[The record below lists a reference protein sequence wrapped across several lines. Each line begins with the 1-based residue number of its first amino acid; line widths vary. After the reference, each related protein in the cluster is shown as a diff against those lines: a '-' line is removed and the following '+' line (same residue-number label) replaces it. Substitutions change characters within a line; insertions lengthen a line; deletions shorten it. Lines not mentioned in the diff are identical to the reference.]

1 MNSSEARDTKT
12 RQRLELTKQTL
23 RKLSPHPILIQTLH
37 SSTKL
42 YSFVKTRK
50 KKSKNKNKLCS
61 FTSRFIY
68 FLTHRSRA
76 TGRPEETAAETLY
89 EGKPCLLLLVRIHS
103 KTNWSQVVRRR
114 EVSSPLETEERRGG
128 GRGEEK
134 RGEGVQLKSQCGWDL
149 VLWGLNVCGRG
160 TELIGVFF
168 CCKFT
173 LHRFLLGGKSSRSLF
188 NMPTLSRLRTFEA
201 KSHGLLAVFSLTLR

>member
-1 MNSSEARDTKT
+1 MLFYFSIFFFLLTAHVQQADLKKQQQKRSTKESHVFCCLSVST
-12 RQRLELTKQTL
+12 PKQTEAKWCVDE
-23 RKLSPHPILIQTLH
+23 KL
-37 SSTKL
+37 
-42 YSFVKTRK
+42 
-50 KKSKNKNKLCS
+50 
-61 FTSRFIY
+61 
-68 FLTHRSRA
+68 
-76 TGRPEETAAETLY
+76 AA
-89 EGKPCLLLLVRIHS
+89 R
-103 KTNWSQVVRRR
+103 WRRRR
-114 EVSSPLETEERRGG
+114 EEER
-128 GRGEEK
+128 GRGEGGGEE
-134 RGEGVQLKSQCGWDL
+134 RGGEGVQLKSQCGWDL